1 MADDTINRTYQME
14 SKALEMLEEMRW
26 QDRKSYSEL
35 INWLI
40 YQEWTRRAAQPITQH
55 EPQS

>member
-1 MADDTINRTYQME
+1 MADETINRTYQME

-40 YQEWTRRAAQPITQH
+40 YQEWERRQGKQEA
-55 EPQS
+55 